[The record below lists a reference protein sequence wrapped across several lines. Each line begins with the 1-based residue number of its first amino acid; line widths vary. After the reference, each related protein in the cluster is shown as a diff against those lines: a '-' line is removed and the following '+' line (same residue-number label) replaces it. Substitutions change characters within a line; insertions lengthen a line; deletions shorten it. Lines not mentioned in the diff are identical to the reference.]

1 MQQENMM
8 QFMQIAMK
16 YMPEAKT
23 FLEKK
28 GVELS
33 MDDMQ
38 PLLELLMNV
47 MEDAYQ
53 LGKEA

>member
-16 YMPEAKT
+16 YMPEAKS

-28 GVELS
+28 GIELT

-38 PLLELLMNV
+38 PLLDLLMNV
-47 MEDAYQ
+47 MNDAYQ
-53 LGKEA
+53 VGKEE